1 VVVEVVET
9 ITQPQEMAVQVVVE
23 TVTVTQTELVMVHN
37 MEQVVVVDS

>member
-1 VVVEVVET
+1 VVEVVVET